1 MTNKLLIIAGAVAL
15 GAVVLGLSLPTIVHG
30 LGLHP
35 TYEGETYD
43 LKGKR
48 ALVITTSHDVLNAP
62 GETEGEPTGVMA
74 SEFTHPYYGFLDAG
88 MAVDMASVRGGPIP
102 IDPQTLN
109 FVIRTLEDERFLE
122 DPALQ
127 AKVKNSLRIDD
138 VDFTQYDVIFISGG
152 WGAAYDLGYSEVL
165 GRKVS
170 EAYYAGNAEP
180 PILGSV
186 CHGALGF
193 IRAKDRDGNLLI
205 AGRKMTGV
213 SDKQVR
219 ELGIDL
225 TPQHPETELRKAG
238 ALYES
243 ATAFRDLFATHVVV
257 DDEQRFV
264 TGQNQNSGAETAHEM
279 MRLVAQWSQR

>member
-1 MTNKLLIIAGAVAL
+1 MTNKLLIIAGAGAL

-88 MAVDMASVRGGPIP
+88 MAVDMASVRVGPIP

-109 FVIRTLEDERFLE
+109 FVIRTPEDERFLE

>member
-109 FVIRTLEDERFLE
+109 FVIRTPEDERFLE